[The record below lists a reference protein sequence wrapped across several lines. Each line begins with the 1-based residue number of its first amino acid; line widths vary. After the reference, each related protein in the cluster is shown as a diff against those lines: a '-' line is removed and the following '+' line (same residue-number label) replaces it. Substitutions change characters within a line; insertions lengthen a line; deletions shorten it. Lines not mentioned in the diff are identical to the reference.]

1 MSFEEAQTI
10 ERLSIIPPAA
20 PTATPSG
27 KPGTTTPIPR
37 SGSDPSRP
45 SKFQPA
51 ELDSVSRELAAFIG
65 PIAKV
70 VVKRAADR
78 CSSVDELYAIVAGE
92 IGAEKDRSKF
102 LATKKR

>member
-1 MSFEEAQTI
+1 
-10 ERLSIIPPAA
+10 
-20 PTATPSG
+20 
-27 KPGTTTPIPR
+27 
-37 SGSDPSRP
+37 
-45 SKFQPA
+45 
-51 ELDSVSRELAAFIG
+51 
-65 PIAKV
+65 